1 MGATS
6 QLRLFETMNDL
17 SVLRGTL
24 MQKLLSSI
32 MKAKKRESKEV
43 SITVD
48 KVWDS
53 VVDTWNK
60 IRSSK
65 LTIRV
70 DPI

>member
-1 MGATS
+1 
-6 QLRLFETMNDL
+6 MNDL
-17 SVLRGTL
+17 SVLRCTL
-24 MQKLLSSI
+24 MQNPLTLI

-48 KVWDS
+48 KIWDS
-53 VVDTWNK
+53 AVDAWNK

>member
-1 MGATS
+1 M
-6 QLRLFETMNDL
+6 QNLL
-17 SVLRGTL
+17 TL
-24 MQKLLSSI
+24 I

-48 KVWDS
+48 KIWDS
-53 VVDTWNK
+53 AVDAWNK

>member
-1 MGATS
+1 
-6 QLRLFETMNDL
+6 MNDL

-32 MKAKKRESKEV
+32 MKAKKIESKEV

-48 KVWDS
+48 KIWDS